1 MTKILKSR
9 YSIYKNFEEDIFGRF
24 LFKMKRREITR
35 RLLSYSKVLNRV
47 EPLRLAD
54 LLIRRKKKIRGLTSL
69 DRIKFFKFRHFYGL
83 SFGKTKIFNKIQYS
97 CLQHFIKDRR
107 LNSILSLEARLDV
120 VLVKLF
126 LFNSIFESRSFI
138 KNEGVF
144 VNNSLIKKF
153 DLLLAP
159 GDILSFSFKHKILFK
174 RKIYRLLRARTSNI
188 PFRNCITR
196 ELNSLL
202 TSYIWLFK
210 RYTGL
215 SPFFLVGFPR
225 YFEFN
230 FNSME
235 FYFYGTT
242 KVDDLFFPFKT
253 SLSERS
259 SFFNNFI

>member
-215 SPFFLVGFPR
+215 SPFFFSW
-225 YFEFN
+225 F
-230 FNSME
+230 SS
-235 FYFYGTT
+235 
-242 KVDDLFFPFKT
+242 LF
-253 SLSERS
+253 
-259 SFFNNFI
+259 

>member
-9 YSIYKNFEEDIFGRF
+9 YSVYKNFEEDVFGRF
-24 LFKMKRREITR
+24 LFKMKRRDITC
-35 RLLSYSKVLNRV
+35 RLLSYSKILNRV

-54 LLIRRKKKIRGLTSL
+54 LLIRRKKKIRGLESF
-69 DRIKFFKFRHFYGL
+69 DKIRFFKFRHFYGL
-83 SFGKTKIFNKIQYS
+83 SFGKTKIFNKTQYALLHRS
-97 CLQHFIKDRR
+97 VRNRR
-107 LNSILSLEARLDV
+107 FNSILSIEARLDV

-126 LFNSIFESRSFI
+126 LFNSIFESRTFI

-144 VNNSLIKKF
+144 VNDILVNKF
-153 DLLLAP
+153 DFLLTP
-159 GDILSFSFKHKILFK
+159 GDILSFSFKNKILLK
-174 RKIYRLLRARTSNI
+174 RKLYRLLRAKTSNV
-188 PFRNCITR
+188 PFTNSVTR
-196 ELNSLL
+196 ELNSTL

-210 RYTGL
+210 RCTGA

-235 FYFYGTT
+235 FFFYGTN
-242 KVDDLFFPFKT
+242 KVDDLFYPFKT

-259 SFFNNFI
+259 SFFSNFI